1 MCLPGP
7 TRVTTHLLES
17 MAVPPNVV
25 VTPESDLASLRY
37 WVTKTTSQFM
47 IHLSGSTPADVK
59 FDYFVQ
65 Q

>member
-1 MCLPGP
+1 
-7 TRVTTHLLES
+7 